1 MNKKVILLTGASS
14 GIGYETA
21 EFLAKQGHIV
31 YGAAR
36 RVDQMESLK
45 QFGVK
50 PIHLDVTS
58 QESID
63 EAVAFIV
70 KAEGRI
76 DVLVNNAG
84 YGSYGAIEDV
94 SIEEAR
100 KQFDVNIFGVAM
112 LTKKVLPHMRE
123 QHSGTIINVASIG
136 GRLTTYF
143 GAWYHATKYALEA
156 FSDALRM
163 ETKDFGIQVSII
175 EPGGI
180 KTPWGF
186 IAADHLIESAK
197 GGAYEKQATKTA
209 LSMRKQY
216 EGNMMTKPIVIA
228 KAISRAV
235 NSRRPKT
242 RYTVG
247 FMAKPLVWLH
257 TWLPT
262 RWFDM
267 IMKNA
272 SL

>member
-1 MNKKVILLTGASS
+1 
-14 GIGYETA
+14 
-21 EFLAKQGHIV
+21 
-31 YGAAR
+31 
-36 RVDQMESLK
+36 MESLK

-50 PIHLDVTS
+50 PIRLDVTS

-63 EAVAFIV
+63 EAVAFIM
-70 KAEGRI
+70 KAEGGI
-76 DVLVNNAG
+76 DVLMNNAG

-123 QHSGTIINVASIG
+123 QHSGTIINVASID

-175 EPGGI
+175 EPGDQDSLGI
-180 KTPWGF
+180 HR
-186 IAADHLIESAK
+186 ADHLIESAK

-209 LSMRKQY
+209 LGMRKQY
-216 EGNMMTKPIVIA
+216 EGNMMSKPVVIA

-242 RYTVG
+242 RYT
-247 FMAKPLVWLH
+247 AKPLVWLH

-262 RWFDM
+262 R
-267 IMKNA
+267 
-272 SL
+272 

>member
-1 MNKKVILLTGASS
+1 MEKKVILLTGASS
-14 GIGYETA
+14 GIGYQTA
-21 EFLAKQGHIV
+21 EYLAKQGHIV

-36 RVDQMESLK
+36 RVEKMEPLK
-45 QFGVK
+45 AFGVK
-50 PIHLDVTS
+50 PISLDVTL
-58 QESID
+58 EDSIN
-63 EAVAFIV
+63 EAVEHIV
-70 KAEGRI
+70 AEEGRI

-112 LTKKVLPHMRE
+112 LTKKVLPHMRA
-123 QHSGTIINVASIG
+123 QKSGTIINVASIG

-163 ETKDFGIQVSII
+163 ETKQFGINVSII

-186 IAADHLIESAK
+186 IAADHLAESAK
-197 GGAYEKQATKTA
+197 GGAYEQQASA
-209 LSMRKQY
+209 VAAGMRKQY
-216 EGNMMTKPIVIA
+216 EGNMMSNPIVIA

-235 NSRRPKT
+235 NSNRPNT

-257 TWLPT
+257 ALLPA
-262 RWFDM
+262 RWFDA
-267 IMKNA
+267 IMMRA
-272 SL
+272 S

>member
-1 MNKKVILLTGASS
+1 
-14 GIGYETA
+14 
-21 EFLAKQGHIV
+21 
-31 YGAAR
+31 
-36 RVDQMESLK
+36 
-45 QFGVK
+45 
-50 PIHLDVTS
+50 
-58 QESID
+58 
-63 EAVAFIV
+63 
-70 KAEGRI
+70 
-76 DVLVNNAG
+76 
-84 YGSYGAIEDV
+84 
-94 SIEEAR
+94 
-100 KQFDVNIFGVAM
+100 M

-209 LSMRKQY
+209 LGMRKQY
-216 EGNMMTKPIVIA
+216 EGNMMSKPIVIA

-257 TWLPT
+257 AWLPT

>member
-50 PIHLDVTS
+50 PIRLDVTS

-94 SIEEAR
+94 SIEEAG
-100 KQFDVNIFGVAM
+100 KQFDVNIIGVAM

-186 IAADHLIESAK
+186 IAADHLIKSAK

-209 LSMRKQY
+209 LGMRKQY
-216 EGNMMTKPIVIA
+216 EGNMMSKPIVIA